1 MFLLVFFLFIYFFL
15 YKSSVNARCF
25 QSRRVIVFN
34 NRDLNIDVNNRDH
47 DFSHDRA
54 ALALAALS
62 VTGYAEVS

>member
-1 MFLLVFFLFIYFFL
+1 M
-15 YKSSVNARCF
+15 
-25 QSRRVIVFN
+25 FN

-54 ALALAALS
+54 ALAQAALS